1 MNSIKAQII
10 KSRALFP
17 ESLIIKLIKNLLIK
31 KLIKKFLLIKKFIQG
46 KPLPLEDCNQ
56 RNEAD

>member
-10 KSRALFP
+10 KSRAVSWELDNGA
-17 ESLIIKLIKNLLIK
+17 SIDQ
-31 KLIKKFLLIKKFIQG
+31 KFLQG